1 MIHHDGKL
9 FLMEFTAKIATE
21 EDKEFLYALNRSV
34 YKEVVIQQFGVWDEE
49 WQRRYFEK
57 KWPQAHYQIIEQAGR
72 RIGAI
77 WVTHQNDHIFLN
89 EIQLL
94 PEFQGQGIGS
104 TLIKQELKRARALN
118 LPMRLRVLK
127 ANRARK
133 LYERL
138 GFVVYDET
146 ETHFLMENTA

>member
-1 MIHHDGKL
+1 MVLSQIML
-9 FLMEFTAKIATE
+9 FPIEFTTEPATE
-21 EDKEFLYALNRSV
+21 EDKEFLHVLHRLA
-34 YKEVVIQQFGVWDEE
+34 YKKVVIQQFGAWDEE
-49 WQRRYFEK
+49 WQRQYFEK

-72 RIGAI
+72 RIGV
-77 WVTHQNDHIFLN
+77 WVTHQKDHIFLN

-94 PEFQGQGIGS
+94 PDFQGQGIGS
-104 TLIKQELKRARALN
+104 TLIKQELEQARALN

-146 ETHFLMENTA
+146 ETHFLMENTG